1 MLADDSLIFADN
13 LSEISIKITSQSTE
27 IKAVEISQLIGR
39 QDVGNMFVIE
49 ENIIKAADLI
59 NIVTKEPSSEGDE
72 IAIILI
78 AKRIDASINIEVS
91 DDKM

>member
-39 QDVGNMFVIE
+39 QDVGHMFVIE

-72 IAIILI
+72 TAIILI
-78 AKRIDASINIEVS
+78 AKRIDASINIEV
-91 DDKM
+91 